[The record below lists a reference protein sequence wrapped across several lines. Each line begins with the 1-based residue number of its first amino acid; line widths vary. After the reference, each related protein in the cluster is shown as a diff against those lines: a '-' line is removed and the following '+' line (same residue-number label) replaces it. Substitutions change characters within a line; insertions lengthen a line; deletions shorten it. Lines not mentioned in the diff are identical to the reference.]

1 LKIAVSM
8 KRIYL
13 FGTIG
18 LMLTSY
24 ADVFS
29 QCKEKNSKS
38 NDQKITYQDVPLA
51 GVGEFVTLS
60 KTGEEQIFSYQ
71 NDLIELVYHVQMFT
85 EIKFTSAKGN
95 FSLFTATS
103 DRTFWDQHFI
113 LSAPITS
120 KELEKMKGTTK
131 IEIILPEDHKT
142 YSINPQKQQLLNR
155 AIECVNIR

>member
-1 LKIAVSM
+1 LKIATSM
-8 KRIYL
+8 KRTCL
-13 FGTIG
+13 FGAIG
-18 LMLTSY
+18 LLLAMH

-38 NDQKITYQDVPLA
+38 NNQKISYQDVPLS
-51 GVGEFVTLS
+51 GVEEFLTLS

-113 LSAPITS
+113 LSAPVTS
-120 KELEKMKGTTK
+120 RELEKMKGTSK
-131 IEIILPEDHKT
+131 IEIILPEDHKV
-142 YSINPQKQQLLNR
+142 YSFNTQKSQMLNK

>member
-1 LKIAVSM
+1 M
-8 KRIYL
+8 KRTCL

-18 LMLTSY
+18 LLFACY
-24 ADVFS
+24 GDVLS

-38 NDQKITYQDVPLA
+38 NNQTITYQNIPLS
-51 GVGEFVTLS
+51 GTNEFLTLS

-120 KELEKMKGTTK
+120 RELEKMKGTTK
-131 IEIILPEDHKT
+131 IEIILPEDHKI
-142 YSINPQKQQLLNR
+142 YSLNAQKSQMLNK
-155 AIECVNIR
+155 AIGCVDIP

>member
-1 LKIAVSM
+1 M
-8 KRIYL
+8 KKACV
-13 FGTIG
+13 FGIIG
-18 LMLTSY
+18 LLFACY

-38 NDQKITYQDVPLA
+38 NNQKITYQDVPLS
-51 GVGEFVTLS
+51 GIEEFLTLS

-85 EIKFTSAKGN
+85 EIKFTSDKGN

-113 LSAPITS
+113 LSAPVTS

-131 IEIILPEDHKT
+131 IEIILPEDHKI
-142 YSINPQKQQLLNR
+142 YSFNAQKSQMLNK

>member
-1 LKIAVSM
+1 MKIATSM
-8 KRIYL
+8 KRTCL
-13 FGTIG
+13 FGAIG
-18 LMLTSY
+18 LLLALH

-38 NDQKITYQDVPLA
+38 NNQKISYQDVPLSGA
-51 GVGEFVTLS
+51 EEFLTLS

-85 EIKFTSAKGN
+85 EIKFTSTKGN

-113 LSAPITS
+113 LSAPVTS
-120 KELEKMKGTTK
+120 RELEKMRGTTK
-131 IEIILPEDHKT
+131 IEIILPEDHKV
-142 YSINPQKQQLLNR
+142 YSFNAQKSQMLNK